1 LAIKTLRRLNNN
13 NLTGPENGK
22 MTENLQLDALVD
34 ACRWIGGKG
43 WAPATGGNMSVREDA
58 NLCWLSESGKDKG
71 SLTGDDFLQ
80 VDITTHQVPSG
91 RIPSA
96 ETGLH
101 TLIYRLFPEAGA
113 VLHVHTVN
121 ATVLSRVEKSAELV
135 LHGYEMQKS
144 LRGQSSHLDEVAI
157 PVFDNDQDIDAL
169 ARRIEHYASERPLS
183 YGFLLRGHGLTC
195 WGRDVAEARRHLEGL
210 EFLFECELRL
220 RQLEKP

>member
-1 LAIKTLRRLNNN
+1 
-13 NLTGPENGK
+13 
-22 MTENLQLDALVD
+22 MTENQQLSALVG
-34 ACRWIGGKG
+34 ACHWIGLKG

-58 NLCWLSESGKDKG
+58 NTCWLSESGKDKG
-71 SLTGDDFLQ
+71 SLTEADFLQ
-80 VDITTHQVPSG
+80 VEIATNQAPSG
-91 RIPSA
+91 RKPSA

-121 ATVLSRVEKSAELV
+121 ATVLSRIEKSAELV

-144 LRGQSSHLDEVAI
+144 LRGQSSHLDAVAV

-169 ARRIEHYASERPLS
+169 ARRIEHYATERPLS

-220 RQLEKP
+220 RQLERP